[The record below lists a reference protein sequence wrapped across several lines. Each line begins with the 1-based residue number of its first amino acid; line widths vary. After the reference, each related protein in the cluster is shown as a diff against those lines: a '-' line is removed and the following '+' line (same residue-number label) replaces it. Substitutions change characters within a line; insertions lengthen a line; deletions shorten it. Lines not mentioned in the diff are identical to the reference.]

1 MKQYLTADDIVAEV
15 EMVRT
20 QFKGTVLLL
29 EGDTDCRLLDQL
41 IDSPL
46 CRTLPGHGK
55 QRVLEAVSK
64 LEAVNFKG
72 ILAIVDSDFW
82 RVLGRHSPSPNVIMT
97 DHHDLEIMLLR
108 SRAIDKVLSE
118 FSSDNKVATYLN
130 ERDNDD
136 LVSALLEAS
145 LPLAVLRFIS
155 IRDSLSLKFEGVE
168 IESYTNLKTLDVDFP
183 SILSRVLQITGD
195 PSIDISALNEEIK
208 TALKRDHDLDQ
219 MCNGH
224 DAVGLLSHGL
234 RRALGS
240 CSAAVASADN
250 VGRML
255 RMAFELRDLQE
266 TTLYLEV
273 RAWEARNVP
282 FQVFAA

>member
-64 LEAVNFKG
+64 LEAVNSKG

-224 DAVGLLSHGL
+224 DAV
-234 RRALGS
+234 
-240 CSAAVASADN
+240 
-250 VGRML
+250 
-255 RMAFELRDLQE
+255 
-266 TTLYLEV
+266 
-273 RAWEARNVP
+273 
-282 FQVFAA
+282 